1 MASLMFNFIKGIG
14 IVKLSLLYDVKRQI
28 KRQINEEA

>member
-14 IVKLSLLYDVKRQI
+14 IVKLSLLYNVKRAD
-28 KRQINEEA
+28 KKIN